1 MEQMERWCRWNGGAD
16 GAVVQME
23 RWNGGADGNTPS
35 GFLIFEKNFTG
46 FVGPPSPSTLC
57 AGPAYPH
64 RSIQP
69 GMNQWERGA
78 RGARD
83 QQLPRQPG
91 EPGEPG
97 GAQAAQAA
105 PGHPIN
111 SGCRVSPRASAH
123 SRIALALLGDAA
135 RSSAD
140 APRAAVS
147 TNPAARYRSMV
158 LISLVSLFVM
168 VSVSLV
174 TVWLDYP
181 LGTRVSSTFSTKTE
195 KISPL
200 GAVSHWVMECSM
212 GKPRKLPHWVNV
224 SAEVSSGDKKPF
236 SATP

>member
-1 MEQMERWCRWNGGAD
+1 MEQMERWC
-16 GAVVQME
+16 

-69 GMNQWERGA
+69 VMNQWERGA
-78 RGARD
+78 RD
-83 QQLPRQPG
+83 QQQPG
-91 EPGEPG
+91 ISSSPGSAA
-97 GAQAAQAA
+97 AQAAQAA

-174 TVWLDYP
+174 TV
-181 LGTRVSSTFSTKTE
+181 
-195 KISPL
+195 
-200 GAVSHWVMECSM
+200 
-212 GKPRKLPHWVNV
+212 
-224 SAEVSSGDKKPF
+224 
-236 SATP
+236 